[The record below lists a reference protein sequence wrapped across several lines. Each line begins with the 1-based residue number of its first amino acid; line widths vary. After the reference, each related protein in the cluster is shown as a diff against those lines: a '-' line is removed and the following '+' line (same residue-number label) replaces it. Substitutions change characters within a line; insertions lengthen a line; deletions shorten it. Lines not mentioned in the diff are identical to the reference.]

1 MVCQLRFHRWSNAQR
16 LMHFAKIVVH
26 VVQRNRVTVV
36 VDFLAVAVRE
46 PRESAHVHPHG

>member
-16 LMHFAKIVVH
+16 LMHFAKILEH